1 METSA
6 ATPAG
11 ELLRRYWH
19 PVARSS
25 DATSLPRKVRILSED
40 LILFRD
46 GRGRPGLV
54 EPRCCHRG
62 TTLYYGRVEDDGIRC
77 PYHGWLFAVDGAC
90 LDQPCEPDR
99 GRNRASYRQPWYP
112 VQEYNG
118 LVFAYLGPADRQP
131 VFPRYDIF
139 EGLRGDEEI
148 VIIDHFAFGGPTVAP
163 CNWFQTHENAMDPYH
178 VFILHN
184 AISGHQFD
192 PRLEIWPRID
202 WQGHAWGVTASQD
215 RDLPDGNVL
224 HRVTEI
230 RVPTIRVIPTPTLTV
245 VGKTNNMSWSVPID
259 DTHTWVVSMLR
270 KPKDRRAQG
279 LPTYGGDKTWF
290 DLDDEG
296 HQRYPG
302 DYETQV
308 GQVRS
313 PCTPPSILPPATGGC
328 RWCGASSS
336 TRSGWWL
343 PAATRWA
350 SASTPMS
357 RRCRYEPATTS
368 WDRTTRLFPPSTPTS
383 RPNRSCLAAPGS
395 AGRPRPPTGPGGRP
409 SETSARR
416 PPRPAATARR
426 WPPGRPG
433 PRARS

>member
-1 METSA
+1 MTELQPTRVEHPGPTGTEPPERAADGRAYGRLEGEWNPDLVETSA
-6 ATPAG
+6 GTPAG

-25 DATSLPRKVRILSED
+25 EATSLPREVRILGED

-46 GRGRPGLV
+46 GGGRPGLV

-62 TTLYYGRVEDDGIRC
+62 TSLYYGRVEDGGIRC

-99 GRNRASYRQPWYP
+99 GRNRTSYRQPWYP
-112 VQEYNG
+112 VQDYNG
-118 LVFAYLGPADRQP
+118 LVFAYMGPADRQP

-139 EGLRGDEEI
+139 EGLRDDEEI

-202 WQGHAWGVTASQD
+202 WQRHPWGVTASQD

-245 VGKTNNMSWSVPID
+245 VGKTNNMSWAVPLD

-270 KPKDRRAQG
+270 KPKDRPAQG

-308 GQVRS
+308 GQGPITLHSTER
-313 PCTPPSILPPATGGC
+313 L
-328 RWCGASSS
+328 ASSDRGVS
-336 TRSGWWL
+336 MVRRQFLDQVRVVAEGGDPVGVSFDPDEPPVSLRAGNYVVGPDDDTL
-343 PAATRWA
+343 PTEY
-350 SASTPMS
+350 S
-357 RRCRYEPATTS
+357 YI
-368 WDRTTRLFPPSTPTS
+368 
-383 RPNRSCLAAPGS
+383 GQ
-395 AGRPRPPTGPGGRP
+395 
-409 SETSARR
+409 
-416 PPRPAATARR
+416 
-426 WPPGRPG
+426 
-433 PRARS
+433 

>member
-1 METSA
+1 MTEPQARRVEHFGPTGLKPSERPGDGRAHGRPKGEWNPDLVETSA
-6 ATPAG
+6 GTPAG

-19 PVARSS
+19 PVALSS
-25 DATSLPRKVRILSED
+25 EATSIPRHVRILSED

-46 GRGRPGLV
+46 GSGRPGLV

-77 PYHGWLFAVDGAC
+77 PYHGWLFAADGVC

-99 GRNRASYRQPWYP
+99 GRNRASCRQPWYP
-112 VQEYNG
+112 LQEYNG
-118 LVFAYLGPADRQP
+118 LLFAYMGPADRQP

-139 EGLRGDEEI
+139 EDLRDDEEI
-148 VIIDHFAFGGPTVAP
+148 VIIDHFAFGGPSEAP

-202 WQGHAWGVTASQD
+202 WQRHTWGITASQD
-215 RDLPDGNVL
+215 RDLPDGKVL

-245 VGKTNNMSWSVPID
+245 LGKTNNMSWAVPID
-259 DTHTWVVSMLR
+259 DTRTTVVSMLR
-270 KPKDRRAQG
+270 KPKDRPAQG
-279 LPTYGGDKTWF
+279 LPSYGDGKSWF

-308 GQVRS
+308 GQGPITLHS
-313 PCTPPSILPPATGGC
+313 EEHL
-328 RWCGASSS
+328 SSS
-336 TRSGWWL
+336 DRGVSMARRQFLEQVRVVASGGDPVGVSFDPDEPPMSLQAGNYVVGPDDAAL
-343 PAATRWA
+343 PAEY
-350 SASTPMS
+350 S
-357 RRCRYEPATTS
+357 YV
-368 WDRTTRLFPPSTPTS
+368 
-383 RPNRSCLAAPGS
+383 GQ
-395 AGRPRPPTGPGGRP
+395 
-409 SETSARR
+409 
-416 PPRPAATARR
+416 
-426 WPPGRPG
+426 
-433 PRARS
+433 